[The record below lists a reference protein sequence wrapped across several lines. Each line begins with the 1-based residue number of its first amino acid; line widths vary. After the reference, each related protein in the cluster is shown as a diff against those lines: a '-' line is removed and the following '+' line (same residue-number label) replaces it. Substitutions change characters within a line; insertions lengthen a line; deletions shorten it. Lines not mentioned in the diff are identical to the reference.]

1 MNHIFRS
8 HWNEALGAWVAVSE
22 IVSAHGKR
30 SHSLCRSVVLSQG
43 LLLASGTASAGLAP
57 DALPT
62 QGQVAS
68 GQASIQQQV
77 AHLQVSQQSDKAII
91 NWQSFNIGKDAQIQL
106 AGTRI
111 VLIDNSQTEASGATG
126 GVAIQIGGG

>member
-1 MNHIFRS
+1 
-8 HWNEALGAWVAVSE
+8 
-22 IVSAHGKR
+22 
-30 SHSLCRSVVLSQG
+30 
-43 LLLASGTASAGLAP
+43 
-57 DALPT
+57 
-62 QGQVAS
+62 
-68 GQASIQQQV
+68 
-77 AHLQVSQQSDKAII
+77 LQVSQQSDKAII